1 VREFASLGR
10 VNQHLASLCCQSN
23 GNALKKSRTPRA
35 PNEPCDNKSIKE
47 ITVEIFLRK
56 VSSIAPPRVVRTEII
71 EMNGPELSN
80 VKRLE
85 RIAFIDKWF
94 GWAKRRTLK
103 HPVLKPEMIE
113 FLKFLF
119 RRGNVKGRSK
129 SSPHT
134 MRVLASKFGTSN
146 PAFDGEEYWHEA
158 TEKSGGEPIFK
169 EEDIP
174 EEWRVKQLISQFVQ
188 ELHKKKRV
196 SENMAP
202 EDIRIKLIYLLGK
215 SNPLLNEIPGNHE
228 VLADKLIDLGK
239 SFHKITQADIKP
251 LHRVSE
257 KKYSKRFTRY

>member
-1 VREFASLGR
+1 M
-10 VNQHLASLCCQSN
+10 
-23 GNALKKSRTPRA
+23 
-35 PNEPCDNKSIKE
+35 
-47 ITVEIFLRK
+47 
-56 VSSIAPPRVVRTEII
+56 IA
-71 EMNGPELSN
+71 
-80 VKRLE
+80 
-85 RIAFIDKWF
+85 
-94 GWAKRRTLK
+94 
-103 HPVLKPEMIE
+103 

-158 TEKSGGEPIFK
+158 TEKSGGEFIFK

-215 SNPLLNEIPGNHE
+215 SNPLLNVIPGNHE

-239 SFHKITQADIKP
+239 SFHKITQTDIKP
-251 LHRVSE
+251 LHGVSE
-257 KKYSKRFTRY
+257 KKYSKKDLQGISAVCKQMDGEVTMEGNDTTEEINEPTVDNINLEGIEDAYIIEEHAIMVAEHYDNQIEDENDYILSDDI